1 MKLGDAR
8 KRLRE
13 AKAEGAEAEKVSALN
28 HAVKLFAAET
38 VAKKAA
44 KNAAFEIDQQSFQA
58 YEGLRDTDI
67 RVLVIE
73 DKWGDSIRESSDV
86 EVVKTIRSLA
96 LRLNT
101 LGERYSETLEQII
114 GKTEEAD
121 RRVCVHLRNMG
132 VL

>member
-1 MKLGDAR
+1 M
-8 KRLRE
+8 
-13 AKAEGAEAEKVSALN
+13 
-28 HAVKLFAAET
+28 KLFAAET